1 MSEPKSFRRVNRA
14 LGQQPRIG
22 PFPAGQIIPF
32 CLILLLSYMAKQAF
46 HLSWINTALFAAW
59 MMGTSWIVTGTRAWR
74 FFSKFISPPFFAR
87 AFVRYFSLLDE
98 SVNRK

>member
-14 LGQQPRIG
+14 LGQQPKIG
-22 PFPAGQIIPF
+22 PFPAGQILPF
-32 CLILLLSYMAKQAF
+32 CLILFLSYMAKQAL
-46 HLSWINTALFAAW
+46 HLSWINAALFSAW
-59 MMGTSWIVTGTRAWR
+59 MMGTFWIVTGARAWR

-87 AFVRYFSLLDE
+87 AFVRYSFLLDE